1 MNFSSCRN
9 PTWPV
14 FDDARRAP
22 SHAPKCR
29 WIALPHVRRVRTACV
44 IFSAGISI
52 IRFITHF
59 ATVILRMRSSDVMA
73 GLSCRSRTKSC
84 WMYCIKR
91 SDHAMSLAE
100 VHIEPIVRTCE
111 VDSVTW
117 TLPTREPTTRSRN
130 ASNSVVSGNVISE
143 ADVYKDDD
151 NSESTLSGMTMS
163 V

>member
-1 MNFSSCRN
+1 
-9 PTWPV
+9 
-14 FDDARRAP
+14 
-22 SHAPKCR
+22 
-29 WIALPHVRRVRTACV
+29 
-44 IFSAGISI
+44 
-52 IRFITHF
+52 
-59 ATVILRMRSSDVMA
+59 
-73 GLSCRSRTKSC
+73 
-84 WMYCIKR
+84 MYCTKR